1 MASKEE
7 IIENARKAVTEY
19 DQDAAVE
26 AAQAAIDAGLNL
38 VEVIQ
43 NGFTKGMNEIGDKFE
58 AKKLFLP
65 HVIAAA
71 DAMTAGI
78 NILNPELEKTGK
90 GADEGRGTVVIA
102 SIEGDI
108 HSIGKDIVAI
118 MLKIG
123 GFNVYN
129 IGRDVPV
136 GDFIAAAK
144 KYNANVI
151 GSSALM
157 TSTMVNQIRIE
168 ELLKEEGMK
177 GRVMT
182 MVGGAPVTKDWA
194 TKIGADLYAEN
205 ASDTVNK
212 LTAALK

>member
-7 IIENARKAVTEY
+7 IIEKARKAVTEY
-19 DQDAAVE
+19 DQDSAVE
-26 AAQAAIDAGLNL
+26 AAEEAISAGLNL

-43 NGFTKGMNEIGDKFE
+43 NGFTKGMNEVGDKFGE
-58 AKKLFLP
+58 KKLFLP

-78 NILNPELEKTGK
+78 NVLNPELEKMGAGTG
-90 GADEGRGTVVIA
+90 EGLGTVVIA
-102 SIEGDI
+102 TIEGDI

-118 MLKIG
+118 MLKIA
-123 GFNVYN
+123 GFNVHN

-136 GDFIAAAK
+136 GDFITAAK
-144 KYNANVI
+144 KYDANVI

-177 GRVMT
+177 GKVKT
-182 MVGGAPVTKDWA
+182 IVGGAPVTNDWA
-194 TKIGADLYAEN
+194 VKIGADLYAEN

-212 LTAALK
+212 LKAALK